1 MKKTAL
7 SLAVL
12 GAFAANSAVAAPE
25 ASANASGFADI
36 IYTAVDEASDV
47 VGGKNS
53 TEGKF
58 GANAEIDF
66 SATVGAVT
74 GRIDVDL
81 DLATD
86 AQTGGNS
93 GRIEQAFFAWGVSD
107 NVTLIGGV
115 FNNPIGH
122 EAEDA
127 PDKNFTSSGL
137 VYSVLDHQTALN
149 GNNITGVAAA
159 ANFGMVTVTG
169 AFLND
174 LQQVDEE
181 NSFALVANLTPI
193 EGLDLE
199 LGYVSQA
206 DNTDNPLSAED
217 VIDFNAQYTI
227 SGFTAGIDYLSAGAI
242 VDSTYDAW
250 GGYAFGD
257 FAVKARYSVL
267 AYEVAANEDL
277 TKTTLYASWQA
288 NSNLLVALEWSNNE
302 KGGTASDIITGM
314 AGDNDIITAEFI
326 VTL

>member
-36 IYTAVDEASDV
+36 IYTAVDEASDNTD
-47 VGGKNS
+47 GTKNS

-58 GANAEIDF
+58 GATAEVDF

-74 GRIDVDL
+74 GRIDIDL
-81 DLATD
+81 DLA
-86 AQTGGNS
+86 ANGGTSLGGDS

-127 PDKNFTSSGL
+127 PDKNFTSNGM
-137 VYSVLDHQTALN
+137 VYDVLDGQTALD
-149 GNNITGVAAA
+149 GNNIAGVAAA

-169 AFLND
+169 ALLND
-174 LQQVDEE
+174 LQQVSEE

-199 LGYVSQA
+199 LGFVTQA
-206 DNTDNPLSAED
+206 DNTDNANSAED

-227 SGFTAGIDYLSAGAI
+227 SGFLVGVDYLSAGAI
-242 VDSTYDAW
+242 VDSAYDIW

-257 FAVKARYSVL
+257 FAVKARYS
-267 AYEVAANEDL
+267 ATAFEDS
-277 TKTTLYASWQA
+277 TNDDDTRTTLYGSWQA
-288 NSNLLVALEWSNNE
+288 SSNLLVALEWSNNDNGE
-302 KGGTASDIITGM
+302 SGTA
-314 AGDNDIITAEFI
+314 AADNDIITAEFI